1 MAYDLSTR
9 GYFNAASHG
18 VPAASVYEAMTQALA
33 DEARLGPDGAA
44 QAWAGRSEGC
54 RADVAQLLGAGF
66 GDIGFSSTTTTGLY
80 ALLAHM
86 DLSGKRV
93 LVTPHEWGTYH
104 RVLAARSD
112 LRVEVLPEID
122 LENPDLSAWAARIDE
137 DVAAIFAPMVTSICG
152 AEYPVRQ
159 IGALPR
165 PAHTKFVIDA
175 AQAVGQM
182 PVNVAEIGCD
192 ALVST
197 ARKWLRGPRQS
208 SFIWMNEG
216 WAFQGA
222 PLTARGLEAADQ
234 NLMIRAGLSAALRGV
249 LEEGIENVQAGI
261 LTKSNAIRLKA
272 VEAGLPVLAGHTGTV
287 SIELGSGG
295 MADFLAQY
303 GIAAKTPVPRNFE
316 PLVAQ
321 WQGMARVLRISPH
334 VYTTDDDLDQVF
346 GLMEALAIETGVA

>member
-1 MAYDLSTR
+1 MTAHVPATR

-18 VPAASVYEAMTQALA
+18 VPEASVYAAMAQALA

-44 QAWAGRSEGC
+44 QAWAARSEGC
-54 RADVAQLLGAGF
+54 RADLALLLGADS
-66 GDIGFSSTTTTGLY
+66 GDIGFSSTTTTGLF

-93 LVTPHEWGTYH
+93 LVTPHEWGDYN

-112 LRVEVLPEID
+112 VRVEVLPEID

-137 DVAAIFAPMVTSICG
+137 DVAAIFAPMVTSISG
-152 AEYPVRQ
+152 AAYPVRQ

-182 PVNVAEIGCD
+182 PVNVAQIGCD

-208 SFIWMNEG
+208 AFVWMNEG
-216 WAFQGA
+216 WVFQGA
-222 PLTARGLEAADQ
+222 PLTARALEAADQ
-234 NLMIRAGLSAALRGV
+234 NLAIRAGLGAAVRWA
-249 LEEGIENVQAGI
+249 LEMGIGHIRADI
-261 LTKSNAIRLKA
+261 LAKSSAIRKKVA
-272 VEAGLPVLAGHTGTV
+272 EIGLPEIAGHTGTV
-287 SIELGSGG
+287 SIKLASGNL
-295 MADFLAQY
+295 DNLLSRFE
-303 GIAAKTPVPRNFE
+303 IAAKTPAPRKFE
-316 PLVAQ
+316 PLARP
-321 WQGMARVLRISPH
+321 WQGIEQVLRISPH
-334 VYTTDDDLDQVF
+334 VYTSDNDLDRLF
-346 GLMEALAIETGVA
+346 TFLDTLAAENG